1 MHELKQMPTPKV
13 AVRETVRVVE
23 KTVYRD
29 RKPKKR
35 KQKKRKNWS
44 WKFKDELFDVI
55 EDIFD

>member
-1 MHELKQMPTPKV
+1 MPTAKA

-35 KQKKRKNWS
+35 KQKKRKSWS
-44 WKFKDELFDVI
+44 RKFKDELFDVI